1 MNENDL
7 KRKVP
12 MREPMTIPESKQY
25 VMNLT
30 KRGFDYGRW
39 DREKDQQELIETCDP
54 RNYD

>member
-1 MNENDL
+1 
-7 KRKVP
+7 

-25 VMNLT
+25 VINLT